1 VALIGKTRLERDV
14 ADGHLRAHKQL
25 NRAFDSLSHDES
37 MNRDTHRL
45 SEEQV
50 EV

>member
-1 VALIGKTRLERDV
+1 VALIGKTRLQRDV
-14 ADGHLRAHKQL
+14 ADGHLRSRKQL
-25 NRAFDSLSHDES
+25 DRAFDSLSHDVL

-45 SEEQV
+45 PEEQV